1 MAASKDMSL
10 EQRVAAALADPE
22 LGSEPLVQLIAE
34 VETASREADAVAAK
48 ARADALDPT
57 VAVDVAQASA
67 KVTAAELTRDRM
79 NAALPKL
86 QELLKDSRAQEAL
99 RVWRA
104 DFERVKAE
112 RDRMVAELRER
123 YPMLV
128 DELVGLMH
136 RIAAVDKEVNRING
150 SGPSYLHTVEREAR
164 GQLFQPDI
172 PLTGPN
178 GLRLPVL
185 YRNGGPIYAWPPPQ
199 PSLVEQMGGI
209 PVPMGGV
216 FGPDW
221 HEKLGQRDAELRV
234 QLNQAAEE
242 AAARQREREK
252 REKAELEALRE
263 SERQRVLAAMHP
275 GAR

>member
-1 MAASKDMSL
+1 MASL
-10 EQRVAAALADPE
+10 EQRIAAALAEAEPS
-22 LGSEPLVQLIAE
+22 SESLVRLIAE
-34 VETASREADAVAAK
+34 VEEAAQQADAVAAK
-48 ARADALDPT
+48 VRADALDPT
-57 VAVDVAQASA
+57 VVVDAE
-67 KVTAAELTRDRM
+67 KVGARVVSAELTRDRM
-79 NAALPKL
+79 KAALPKL
-86 QELLKDSRAQEAL
+86 QELLKDSRAREAL
-99 RVWRA
+99 RIWRA

-123 YPMLV
+123 YPTLV

-209 PVPMGGV
+209 PVPMGGL

-221 HEKLGQRDAELRV
+221 HEKLGQRDAELRA

-252 REKAELEALRE
+252 REKAEIEALRE
-263 SERQRVLAAMHP
+263 SERRRVLAAMHP